1 VTTRRKGRA
10 NPFFEER
17 QRAPGV
23 AKLGPAIFGP
33 VQRFAVQDLS
43 HYRETFVWPPSFR
56 GDDWWHGFVADI
68 GASGVREPLIL
79 LPDLRVID
87 GGHRL
92 DAARDAG
99 LLEVPGRVAK
109 LSLPLS
115 DEQAFEIEWWAVLA
129 AFGRRQLTPKQC
141 RDLIIDLE
149 AAAEELGFS
158 RGTGAE
164 AWQGTIGLSAK
175 RVAAALGTGK
185 FWATK
190 ILVIGR
196 RGSKELREAVKAGRL
211 SVNHAYQQLVERIA
225 TAQPPAHTPA
235 WEAALDRFI
244 AESQGLMDVLR
255 GTESTL
261 TAQSAPARRAVA
273 ERIETSAGAM
283 RRHINELHTCL
294 DRQA

>member
-1 VTTRRKGRA
+1 MMTTQRNARV

-17 QRAPGV
+17 PLPAGV
-23 AKLGPAIFGP
+23 VKVRPAIFGP
-33 VQRFAVQDLS
+33 VQRFSVGDLS

-68 GASGVREPLIL
+68 AASGVREPLIV

-92 DAARDAG
+92 DAARDAN
-99 LLEVPGRVAK
+99 LVEIPGRIAK
-109 LSLPLS
+109 VPLPLS
-115 DEQAFEIEWWAVLA
+115 AEQAFEIESWAVLA

-158 RGTGAE
+158 RGSGAE
-164 AWQGTIGLSAK
+164 AWRGTIGLSTK
-175 RVAAALGTGK
+175 RVAAALGVSGR
-185 FWATK
+185 WATK

-211 SVNHAYQQLVERIA
+211 GVKDAYNQLVERIA
-225 TAQPPAHTPA
+225 NATPPAESPD

-255 GTESTL
+255 GMEPAL
-261 TAQSAPARRAVA
+261 AALSAPARRACA
-273 ERIETSAGAM
+273 ERIEDAAAAM
-283 RRHINELHTCL
+283 RRNIDKLHACL
-294 DRQA
+294 DA